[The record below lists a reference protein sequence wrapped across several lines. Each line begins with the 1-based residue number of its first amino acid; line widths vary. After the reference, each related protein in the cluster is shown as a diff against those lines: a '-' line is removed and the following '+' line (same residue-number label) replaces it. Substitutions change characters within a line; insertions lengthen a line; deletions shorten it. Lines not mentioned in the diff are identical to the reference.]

1 MYDRM
6 FAAQCEQDP
15 APCHLWLGE
24 SAHPLQFSSGCC
36 RRSHPVCP
44 SDKEGTVFPSG
55 PCRSFRC
62 IQVLE
67 PAGGPICVVFL
78 PRAFA
83 DVQVRQVPHGP
94 SLLPSSPYPLSY
106 SSPVCAGRCLAGPFS
121 SGCKYAKIAMLTSK
135 VRQMTFAAAEIDSG
149 LSHTRVRGRNTL
161 RGSPGPCRSCCA
173 CLQLMFSGGLPV
185 SYSQSINCL

>member
-1 MYDRM
+1 MIGCLPLNVSRTRPHVICGWESQPIHYS
-6 FAAQCEQDP
+6 FHLGAAE
-15 APCHLWLGE
+15 E
-24 SAHPLQFSSGCC
+24 VIQFVP
-36 RRSHPVCP
+36 RREP
-44 SDKEGTVFPSG
+44 FPSG